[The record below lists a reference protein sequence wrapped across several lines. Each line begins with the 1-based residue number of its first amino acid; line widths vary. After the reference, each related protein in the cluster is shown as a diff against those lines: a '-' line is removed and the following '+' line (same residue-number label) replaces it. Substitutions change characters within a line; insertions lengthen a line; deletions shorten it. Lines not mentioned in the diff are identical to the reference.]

1 MAKIQFGAVA
11 TDARGKIA
19 GIVYSKNRSGG
30 YVRQKVSPSQTEST
44 RRALVRSLFTVNS
57 QNWATGLTGA
67 QVAAWNNFAESHN
80 VTDVFGNARQL
91 SGIQMYQ
98 RLNSVIAQAG
108 GTPIENPPADLT
120 ITPLLTMTPTITA
133 GAPDVVSIA
142 FTPTPPAAGVKIA
155 VYATKPLGIGRTFAK
170 SEKRFLFLSAAA
182 AASPAVCSAAY
193 LALHGALT
201 AGMKVGVWIQA
212 INTATGA
219 QTLPL
224 YQLVTV
230 A

>member
-19 GIVYSKNRSGG
+19 GIVYSKNKAGG
-30 YVRQKVSPSQTEST
+30 YVRAKVSPSQTESE
-44 RRALVRSLFTVNS
+44 RRTFVRSLFSVNS
-57 QNWATGLTGA
+57 QEWSTGLTIA
-67 QVAAWNNFAESHN
+67 QVNAWNEFARAHL
-80 VTDVFGNARQL
+80 VTDVFGQAHAL
-91 SGIQMYQ
+91 SGAQMYQ

-108 GTPIENPPADLT
+108 GTVIDDPPDDLS
-120 ITPLLTMTPTITA
+120 ITALLTMTPTITA

-142 FTPTPPAAGVKIA
+142 FTPTPPEASHKIA
-155 VYATKPLGIGRTFAK
+155 VYATKPLNAGRTFAK
-170 SEKRFLFLSAAA
+170 GDKRFLFLSAAA

-193 LALHGALT
+193 LAKFGALT
-201 AGMKVGVWIQA
+201 AGKKVGIWIQK
-212 INTATGA
+212 INVLTGA

-224 YQLVTV
+224 YKLVTV

>member
-19 GIVYSKNRSGG
+19 GIVYSKNKAGG
-30 YVRQKVSPSQTEST
+30 YVRAKVSPSQTESA
-44 RRALVRSLFTVNS
+44 RRTFVRSLFSVNA
-57 QNWATGLTGA
+57 QNFATGLTIA
-67 QVAAWNNFAESHN
+67 QVNAWNEFARGHL
-80 VTDVFGNARQL
+80 VTDVFGAAHAL
-91 SGIQMYQ
+91 SGMQMYQ

-108 GTPIENPPADLT
+108 GTVIEDPPDDLS
-120 ITPLLTMTPTITA
+120 ITALLTMTATVTA

-142 FTPTPPAAGVKIA
+142 FTPTPPEASHKIA
-155 VYATKPLGIGRTFAK
+155 VYATKPLGTGRTFAK
-170 SEKRFLFLSAAA
+170 SDKRFVFMSAAA
-182 AASPAVCSAAY
+182 AASPAVASAAY
-193 LALHGALT
+193 LAKFGALT
-201 AGMKVGVWIQA
+201 AGLKVGVWMQK
-212 INTATGA
+212 INILTGA